1 MNIDQFFKGLN
12 ISAYGMSAQRKRM
25 NAIAS
30 NIANAETTRTE
41 EGGPYSRKVVLMQEK
56 PEAGFSGILR
66 TESYQL
72 STTDRGHIG
81 MNAVGVTGAEGG
93 SATGVSAEE
102 SLDTTPFKMVY
113 DPGHPDADENGYVK
127 MPNVNVVNE
136 MVDMISATRSYEAN
150 VTAINAAKNM
160 AKDSLEI

>member
-1 MNIDQFFKGLN
+1 MKIDQFFKGLN
-12 ISAYGMSAQRKRM
+12 ISAHGLSAQRKKM

-41 EGGPYSRKVVLMQEK
+41 DGGPYARKIVMMSEK
-56 PEAGFSGILR
+56 AGDAFSGMLSS
-66 TESYQL
+66 ESFQL
-72 STTDRGHIG
+72 NTTDSGHIG
-81 MNAVGVTGAEGG
+81 FSEVSSRGTDVQT
-93 SATGVSAEE
+93 TGVSADEE
-102 SLDTTPFKMVY
+102 IDRTPFKMVY
-113 DPGHPDADENGYVK
+113 DPSHPDADEGGYVK

-150 VTAINAAKNM
+150 VTAINAAKTM

>member
-1 MNIDQFFKGLN
+1 MKIDQFFNGMN
-12 ISAYGMSAQRKRM
+12 ISAHGLSAQRKKM

-41 EGGPYSRKVVLMQEK
+41 DGGPYTRKVVLMSEK
-56 PEAGFSGILR
+56 DAGAFGGVLQTETYSIL
-66 TESYQL
+66 
-72 STTDRGHIG
+72 TTDRNHIG
-81 MNAVGVTGAEGG
+81 TASVGTRGPGT
-93 SATGVSAEE
+93 ATSGVSAEE
-102 SLDTTPFKMVY
+102 TIDESPFKMVY
-113 DPGHPDADENGYVK
+113 EPSHPDANEEGYVQ

-150 VTAINAAKNM
+150 VTAINAAKTM